1 MNGEFS
7 YQQLQSF
14 GTFLPLTVQHLQSS
28 KNREIEELEM
38 EALRSQEEGEAT
50 WAEVFD
56 NANNRMKQRVFTG
69 MLLQSFQQLAG
80 INA

>member
-1 MNGEFS
+1 M
-7 YQQLQSF
+7 
-14 GTFLPLTVQHLQSS
+14 
-28 KNREIEELEM
+28 
-38 EALRSQEEGEAT
+38 SQEEGEAT

-56 NANNRMKQRVFTG
+56 NDNNRMKQRVFTG